1 MKTLSVM
8 VLLSIFSA
16 FGIQPSEEKA
26 STDALLIEIPIEA
39 ETGQW
44 GTWKTT
50 SCYGGIDFRV
60 EYRGENYSGSHKWG
74 VQFKNRYREKIHFNF
89 EVYDNAPSNPRTT
102 NRTDLDSS
110 EESSG
115 YRDFYMNNGNSIYVY
130 VDKVRF
136 GRDGLQDYY
145 SCDR

>member
-8 VLLSIFSA
+8 VVLSIFSVL
-16 FGIQPSEEKA
+16 GIQPSEEKA
-26 STDALLIEIPIEA
+26 STNSFLIEIPIEA
-39 ETGQW
+39 EAGQW

-60 EYRGENYSGSHKWG
+60 EHRGETYSGKHKWG

-89 EVYDNAPSNPRTT
+89 EVYDSAPSNPRTT